1 MLDCFL
7 SMFRRFTLLQQ
18 VEKLKEQLKQSGQ
31 LNVGLKNQLDDSNSL
46 HMQNLAK
53 KDDFITDLT
62 RQIDSLQ
69 TQLDNTRQ
77 TFSELE
83 RRLQDA
89 NSRLEYYATS
99 LNGSHD
105 DTLLEREQELEILK
119 HELDELRRIQAR
131 NDRNGSDMAAQTSP
145 LKDWTQGSSDK
156 LRDLERRLE
165 ESAQTNEQYKNILE
179 EKELELQQLKA
190 MVSKFTLSHIFKA
203 FCRQKSYSSM
213 QCYWFVS
220 LITVH
225 HLRNSQST
233 LDDPNAVS
241 MLENPVNVKADVRA
255 KILYYS

>member
-1 MLDCFL
+1 
-7 SMFRRFTLLQQ
+7 MFRRFTLLQQ

-46 HMQNLAK
+46 HMQTLAE
-53 KDDFITDLT
+53 KDDLT

-145 LKDWTQGSSDK
+145 LKDRTQGSSDK

-190 MVSKFTLSHIFKA
+190 MVSKFTLSHF
-203 FCRQKSYSSM
+203 QSVLPSEVV
-213 QCYWFVS
+213 FV
-220 LITVH
+220 
-225 HLRNSQST
+225 
-233 LDDPNAVS
+233 NAV
-241 MLENPVNVKADVRA
+241 LLVC
-255 KILYYS
+255 

>member
-46 HMQNLAK
+46 HMQTLAE
-53 KDDFITDLT
+53 KDDLT

-69 TQLDNTRQ
+69 TQVDNTRQ

-145 LKDWTQGSSDK
+145 LKDRTQGSSDK

-190 MVSKFTLSHIFKA
+190 MVSKFTLSHF
-203 FCRQKSYSSM
+203 QSVLPSEVV
-213 QCYWFVS
+213 FV
-220 LITVH
+220 
-225 HLRNSQST
+225 
-233 LDDPNAVS
+233 NAV
-241 MLENPVNVKADVRA
+241 LLVC
-255 KILYYS
+255 

>member
-46 HMQNLAK
+46 HMQTLAE
-53 KDDFITDLT
+53 KDDLT

-145 LKDWTQGSSDK
+145 LKDRTQGSSDK

-190 MVSKFTLSHIFKA
+190 MVSKFTLSHF
-203 FCRQKSYSSM
+203 QSVLPSEVV
-213 QCYWFVS
+213 FV
-220 LITVH
+220 
-225 HLRNSQST
+225 
-233 LDDPNAVS
+233 NAV
-241 MLENPVNVKADVRA
+241 LLVC
-255 KILYYS
+255 

>member
-1 MLDCFL
+1 MALSQSFRGKKNFSQTNLLLDCFF

-18 VEKLKEQLKQSGQ
+18 VEKLKEQLKKSGQ

-46 HMQNLAK
+46 HMQTLAER
-53 KDDFITDLT
+53 DDLT

-89 NSRLEYYATS
+89 NNRLEYYATS

-119 HELDELRRIQAR
+119 HELNELRRIQAR

-145 LKDWTQGSSDK
+145 LKDWTQGSSDN

-190 MVSKFTLSHIFKA
+190 MVSKFTLPHFQSVL
-203 FCRQKSYSSM
+203 QSEVV
-213 QCYWFVS
+213 FV
-220 LITVH
+220 
-225 HLRNSQST
+225 
-233 LDDPNAVS
+233 NAV
-241 MLENPVNVKADVRA
+241 LLVC
-255 KILYYS
+255 

>member
-1 MLDCFL
+1 
-7 SMFRRFTLLQQ
+7 MFRRFTLLQQ
-18 VEKLKEQLKQSGQ
+18 VEKLKEQLKQSSQ

-46 HMQNLAK
+46 HMQTLAE
-53 KDDFITDLT
+53 KDDLT

-190 MVSKFTLSHIFKA
+190 MVSKFTLSHF
-203 FCRQKSYSSM
+203 QSVLPSEVV
-213 QCYWFVS
+213 FV
-220 LITVH
+220 
-225 HLRNSQST
+225 
-233 LDDPNAVS
+233 NAV
-241 MLENPVNVKADVRA
+241 LLVC
-255 KILYYS
+255 

>member
-1 MLDCFL
+1 
-7 SMFRRFTLLQQ
+7 MFRRFTLLQL

-46 HMQNLAK
+46 QTLAE
-53 KDDFITDLT
+53 KDDLITDLT

-119 HELDELRRIQAR
+119 HELNELRRIQAR

-190 MVSKFTLSHIFKA
+190 MVSKFTLSYF
-203 FCRQKSYSSM
+203 QSVL
-213 QCYWFVS
+213 QLEVVFV
-220 LITVH
+220 I
-225 HLRNSQST
+225 
-233 LDDPNAVS
+233 AV
-241 MLENPVNVKADVRA
+241 LLVC
-255 KILYYS
+255 

>member
-46 HMQNLAK
+46 HMQTLAE
-53 KDDFITDLT
+53 KDDLT

-99 LNGSHD
+99 LNGSHN

-145 LKDWTQGSSDK
+145 LKDRTQGSSDK

-190 MVSKFTLSHIFKA
+190 MVSKFTLSHF
-203 FCRQKSYSSM
+203 QSVLPSEVV
-213 QCYWFVS
+213 FV
-220 LITVH
+220 
-225 HLRNSQST
+225 
-233 LDDPNAVS
+233 NAV
-241 MLENPVNVKADVRA
+241 LLVC
-255 KILYYS
+255 

>member
-1 MLDCFL
+1 
-7 SMFRRFTLLQQ
+7 MFRRFTLLQQ

-46 HMQNLAK
+46 HMQTLAE
-53 KDDFITDLT
+53 KDDLT

-99 LNGSHD
+99 LNGSHN

-145 LKDWTQGSSDK
+145 LKDRTQGSSDK

-190 MVSKFTLSHIFKA
+190 MVSKFTLSHF
-203 FCRQKSYSSM
+203 QSVLPSEVV
-213 QCYWFVS
+213 FV
-220 LITVH
+220 
-225 HLRNSQST
+225 
-233 LDDPNAVS
+233 NAV
-241 MLENPVNVKADVRA
+241 LLVC
-255 KILYYS
+255 

>member
-1 MLDCFL
+1 
-7 SMFRRFTLLQQ
+7 MFHRFTLLQQ

-46 HMQNLAK
+46 HMQTLAE
-53 KDDFITDLT
+53 KDDLT

-145 LKDWTQGSSDK
+145 LKDRTQGSSDK

-190 MVSKFTLSHIFKA
+190 MVSKFTLSHF
-203 FCRQKSYSSM
+203 QSVLPSEVV
-213 QCYWFVS
+213 FV
-220 LITVH
+220 
-225 HLRNSQST
+225 
-233 LDDPNAVS
+233 NAV
-241 MLENPVNVKADVRA
+241 LLVC
-255 KILYYS
+255 

>member
-1 MLDCFL
+1 
-7 SMFRRFTLLQQ
+7 MFRRFTLLQQ

-31 LNVGLKNQLDDSNSL
+31 LNVGLKNQLDDNNSL
-46 HMQNLAK
+46 HMQTLAE
-53 KDDFITDLT
+53 KDDLT

-145 LKDWTQGSSDK
+145 LKDRTQGSSDK

-190 MVSKFTLSHIFKA
+190 MVSKFTLSHF
-203 FCRQKSYSSM
+203 QSVLPSEVV
-213 QCYWFVS
+213 FV
-220 LITVH
+220 
-225 HLRNSQST
+225 
-233 LDDPNAVS
+233 NAV
-241 MLENPVNVKADVRA
+241 LLVC
-255 KILYYS
+255 

>member
-1 MLDCFL
+1 
-7 SMFRRFTLLQQ
+7 MFRRFTLLQQ

-46 HMQNLAK
+46 HMQTLAE
-53 KDDFITDLT
+53 KDDLT

-99 LNGSHD
+99 LNGSHN

-190 MVSKFTLSHIFKA
+190 MVSKFTLSHF
-203 FCRQKSYSSM
+203 QSVLPSEVV
-213 QCYWFVS
+213 FV
-220 LITVH
+220 
-225 HLRNSQST
+225 
-233 LDDPNAVS
+233 NAV
-241 MLENPVNVKADVRA
+241 LLVC
-255 KILYYS
+255 

>member
-46 HMQNLAK
+46 HMQTLAE
-53 KDDFITDLT
+53 KDDLT

-69 TQLDNTRQ
+69 TQVDNTRQ
-77 TFSELE
+77 TFNELE

-190 MVSKFTLSHIFKA
+190 MVSKFTLSHF
-203 FCRQKSYSSM
+203 QSVLPSEVV
-213 QCYWFVS
+213 FV
-220 LITVH
+220 
-225 HLRNSQST
+225 
-233 LDDPNAVS
+233 NAV
-241 MLENPVNVKADVRA
+241 LLVC
-255 KILYYS
+255 

>member
-1 MLDCFL
+1 
-7 SMFRRFTLLQQ
+7 MFRRFTLLQQ
-18 VEKLKEQLKQSGQ
+18 VENLKEQLKQSGQ

-46 HMQNLAK
+46 HMQTLAE
-53 KDDFITDLT
+53 KDDLT

-190 MVSKFTLSHIFKA
+190 MVSKFTLSHF
-203 FCRQKSYSSM
+203 QSVLPSEVV
-213 QCYWFVS
+213 FV
-220 LITVH
+220 
-225 HLRNSQST
+225 
-233 LDDPNAVS
+233 NAV
-241 MLENPVNVKADVRA
+241 LLVC
-255 KILYYS
+255 

>member
-1 MLDCFL
+1 M
-7 SMFRRFTLLQQ
+7 
-18 VEKLKEQLKQSGQ
+18 
-31 LNVGLKNQLDDSNSL
+31 
-46 HMQNLAK
+46 
-53 KDDFITDLT
+53 
-62 RQIDSLQ
+62 
-69 TQLDNTRQ
+69 
-77 TFSELE
+77 E

-145 LKDWTQGSSDK
+145 LKDRTRGSSDK

-190 MVSKFTLSHIFKA
+190 MVSKFTLSHF
-203 FCRQKSYSSM
+203 QSVLPSEVV
-213 QCYWFVS
+213 FV
-220 LITVH
+220 
-225 HLRNSQST
+225 
-233 LDDPNAVS
+233 NAV
-241 MLENPVNVKADVRA
+241 LLVC
-255 KILYYS
+255 

>member
-1 MLDCFL
+1 
-7 SMFRRFTLLQQ
+7 MFRRFTLLQQ

-46 HMQNLAK
+46 HIQTLAE
-53 KDDFITDLT
+53 KDDLT

-69 TQLDNTRQ
+69 TQVDNTRQ

-145 LKDWTQGSSDK
+145 LKDRTQGSSDK

-190 MVSKFTLSHIFKA
+190 MVSKFTLSHF
-203 FCRQKSYSSM
+203 QSVLPSEVV
-213 QCYWFVS
+213 FV
-220 LITVH
+220 
-225 HLRNSQST
+225 
-233 LDDPNAVS
+233 NAV
-241 MLENPVNVKADVRA
+241 LLVC
-255 KILYYS
+255 